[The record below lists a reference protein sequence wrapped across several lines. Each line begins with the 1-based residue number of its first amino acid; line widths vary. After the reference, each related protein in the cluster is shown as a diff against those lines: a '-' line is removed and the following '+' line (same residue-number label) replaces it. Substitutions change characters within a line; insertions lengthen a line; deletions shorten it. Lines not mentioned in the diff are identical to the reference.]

1 MSENDIKLAYGM
13 SKMSVFNE
21 LIHNDNYNRMKFVEF
36 LEFLGRV
43 AHMKYKG
50 TELTLTEKLEQ
61 LLDDIFFAY
70 GLERNEVTIEVQEV
84 SESDN
89 DYWIQGGMLLNGCNF
104 WKNSF
109 TDTPQGVSVKK
120 FHFFYNHW
128 EKGARIQYIIISIS

>member
-1 MSENDIKLAYGM
+1 MMSENDIKLAYGM

-89 DYWIQGGMLLNGCNF
+89 DY
-104 WKNSF
+104 
-109 TDTPQGVSVKK
+109 
-120 FHFFYNHW
+120 
-128 EKGARIQYIIISIS
+128 